1 MKKFTKTLIEILL
14 LSLLMVTFIHFSA
27 FAANLPNLGNA
38 EDIYKANQ
46 IPTPSG
52 GSGQEIVTDLVLG
65 ALVYVKFITVAVGI
79 LFLSIMGF
87 KMVALGDNEE
97 EVEKAKKGMIFAIL
111 AFIMISMSQDIA
123 KIFDMRTSTV
133 LGSPSEILKRF
144 KLFDRQAEIGI
155 TFIKYVIGAFATLSI
170 VRSGA
175 KLITEGGEEESTT
188 EHKKAIGYSLAGLV
202 LINVGD
208 IFINKVFYKIDKT
221 AYTGITGVH
230 PGVDAKE
237 GVEQIVG
244 ITNLVVTFIGP
255 VAVLALIAGAVMYAT
270 AGGQEEQMEKAKR
283 LLIATV
289 VGIVIIY
296 GAFAIVSTIVSG
308 KLNDVGALIQ

>member
-1 MKKFTKTLIEILL
+1 MKKLTKLL
-14 LSLLMVTFIHFSA
+14 LEIALLSFLIVVFTDLSA
-27 FAANLPNLGNA
+27 FAANLPNLSDA
-38 EDIYKANQ
+38 QDIYKANQ
-46 IPTPSG
+46 IPTPG
-52 GSGQEIVTDLVLG
+52 DKAGQEIVTDLVLG
-65 ALVYVKFITVAVGI
+65 ALVYVKFITVAIGI
-79 LFLSIMGF
+79 LYLSLLGF
-87 KMVALGDNEE
+87 KLVALGDNEE
-97 EVEKAKKGMIFAIL
+97 EVEKAKKGLIYAIV
-111 AFIMISMSQDIA
+111 AFIMISMSQDVA
-123 KIFDMRTSTV
+123 KIFDMRTSTI
-133 LGSPSEILKRF
+133 LGSPAEILKRF
-144 KLFDRQAEIGI
+144 RLFDRQAEIGI
-155 TFIKYVIGAFATLSI
+155 TFVKYVIGAFATLSI

-175 KLITEGGEEESTT
+175 KLITDGGEEEATT
-188 EHKKAIGYSLAGLV
+188 ESKKSIAYSLAGLV

-208 IFINKVFYKIDKT
+208 IFINKVFYKVDEN

-244 ITNLVVTFIGP
+244 ITNLIVTFVGP
-255 VAVLALIAGAVMYAT
+255 IAVLALIAGAIMYAT

-308 KLNDVGALIQ
+308 KLNDVGVLIQ